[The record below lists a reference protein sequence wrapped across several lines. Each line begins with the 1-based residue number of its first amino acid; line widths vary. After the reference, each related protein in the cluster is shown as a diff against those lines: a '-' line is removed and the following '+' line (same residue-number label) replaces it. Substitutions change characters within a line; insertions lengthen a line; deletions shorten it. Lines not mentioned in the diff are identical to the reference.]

1 MDHLANR
8 CRHWRSSNALQP
20 INAAQEAQRN
30 KIAMA
35 LANIQRPPPRM
46 GGPGGGGMRP
56 MGPPPGMVSAAP
68 GGGLTPPGSNVGVPA
83 PMTGVGAAMGATGA
97 PGGAPMMPGGGSPG
111 LGGAMPPGM
120 GGGAP
125 PGAPGSMAPIP
136 QTPMMGPQGMT
147 PEQMQQ
153 MQPGGCR
160 RGIDMGGKPEAPTP
174 PNPAGDGGGE
184 HVHQCGNGG
193 GQCDARITPD
203 RSPRSVRCAMTR
215 LTRSTGRIHIL
226 DLIWRS
232 RGLPRRSYSR
242 RSSRRLPIK
251 IRRRNSIWPAW
262 PMPQSQRL
270 GEHLAAPFSLAGAPA
285 AGNMDLFN
293 QFQNAHRND
302 QLQHAGADDIWR
314 GRSRSPA
321 IMGRR
326 RATAPIGSGS
336 SRRYMGGLIRSCSV
350 SAETSSSGWPIRG
363 SDMGSQAYT
372 SAMDD
377 YNRQANDARLAVTQV
392 GGQEQ
397 QRLNDMA
404 AQRAG
409 FQNAAQQQ
417 AYSQELGRGQFYN
430 AAQRDMFQSG
440 RLQIA
445 VYSMRR
451 RRRISQQNQSAFNAQ
466 NMLRNQYIAEQYA
479 LRNQPIN
486 EISSLLS
493 GSQVTNPNF
502 LNTPNNQIANTDVA
516 GIINNRFNQD
526 MSIYQQQ
533 SQQYNQLMGGIFG
546 MMGGMMRMSDERM
559 KDVGPKLGT
568 VFAADPHEDERAL
581 PIYAYTYKGDPT
593 KTPQAGP
600 MAQDVEKINAAR

>member
-1 MDHLANR
+1 
-8 CRHWRSSNALQP
+8 
-20 INAAQEAQRN
+20 
-30 KIAMA
+30 
-35 LANIQRPPPRM
+35 
-46 GGPGGGGMRP
+46 
-56 MGPPPGMVSAAP
+56 
-68 GGGLTPPGSNVGVPA
+68 
-83 PMTGVGAAMGATGA
+83 
-97 PGGAPMMPGGGSPG
+97 
-111 LGGAMPPGM
+111 
-120 GGGAP
+120 
-125 PGAPGSMAPIP
+125 
-136 QTPMMGPQGMT
+136 
-147 PEQMQQ
+147 
-153 MQPGGCR
+153 
-160 RGIDMGGKPEAPTP
+160 MGGKPEAPTP
-174 PNPAGDGGGE
+174 PNPQATAAASTSTNVGTA
-184 HVHQCGNGG
+184 VANAMLNNT
-193 GQCDARITPD
+193 GQITPFGELRYD
-203 RSPRSVRCAMTR
+203 QTDTFNWLDPYTGLNLEIPRFTATQLLSPMQQAIADQNQAAQFGMA
-215 LTRSTGRIHIL
+215 GMA
-226 DLIWRS
+226 
-232 RGLPRRSYSR
+232 
-242 RSSRRLPIK
+242 
-251 IRRRNSIWPAW
+251 NQQAW
-262 PMPQSQRL
+262 RL
-270 GEHLAAPFSLAGAPA
+270 GAHLAEPFSLEGAPGA
-285 AGNMDLFN
+285 PSAQWMEVPLAQGTVNYQTPAQMTFGQAGPITRDYGPAEGYSADRQRVEQALYGRLNP
-293 QFQNAHRND
+293 
-302 QLQHAGADDIWR
+302 QLQRERGNIEQRLADQGI
-314 GRSRSPA
+314 
-321 IMGRR
+321 
-326 RATAPIGSGS
+326 
-336 SRRYMGGLIRSCSV
+336 RY
-350 SAETSSSGWPIRG
+350 
-363 SDMGSQAYT
+363 GSQAYT

-430 AAQRDMFQSG
+430 AAQRDMFSQSM
-440 RLQIA
+440 LQTQLYNSA
-445 VYSMRR
+445 QAQNLNR
-451 RRRISQQNQSAFNAQ
+451 NQSAFNAQ

-581 PIYAYTYKGDPT
+581 PIYAYTYKDDPT

-600 MAQDVEKINAAR
+600 MAQDVEKINRRAVKTKKGVKYIDQTKLGSILKV